1 MLVNVDPGK
10 DIKFGQSSDI
20 KKIDSIIDQYDQT
33 MLNYIANLYEAING
47 EKMDFGKIK
56 NAIDAL
62 SQFNKKQ
69 EYNYLNNLLHPEKC
83 KGVKIP
89 SPIPVPSCSFQLHNS
104 ITLSTNSSGNLCLVF
119 NPFFLGSNAER
130 DASEGTYK
138 SVMTEDSLAEA
149 DKYAINTKFFSSL
162 YVNNDTGL
170 TGAESN
176 SNFIPVDIGQ
186 NIEPIYDQ
194 YRLVSASIV
203 VKYIGRLD
211 IVSGVIGGAVVF
223 DETPSV
229 GCSWGG
235 TYDAGSGSI
244 LNISGLYADSSIS
257 KYGNFDLARD
267 SYYHQENMALEGI
280 RMLYFPIDNSYEEY
294 SKILQNNVVDVIL
307 SGNSPS
313 SPNAKFTTDNDNLKN
328 GFRYM
333 IYTQGAPANS
343 ACFKVD
349 IYCNF
354 ECLPNAQYLNFLP
367 LTLNLDTTTPRE
379 KKEAIVKIQNK
390 PIMSLKE
397 SDDLSKS
404 AAPPSIFDKMK
415 SKFSNGLAPISKL
428 MAQGLA
434 KAVPFLKPGLSLAG
448 SMLGMELD

>member
-1 MLVNVDPGK
+1 
-10 DIKFGQSSDI
+10 
-20 KKIDSIIDQYDQT
+20 
-33 MLNYIANLYEAING
+33 
-47 EKMDFGKIK
+47 
-56 NAIDAL
+56 
-62 SQFNKKQ
+62 
-69 EYNYLNNLLHPEKC
+69 
-83 KGVKIP
+83 
-89 SPIPVPSCSFQLHNS
+89 
-104 ITLSTNSSGNLCLVF
+104 
-119 NPFFLGSNAER
+119 
-130 DASEGTYK
+130 
-138 SVMTEDSLAEA
+138 
-149 DKYAINTKFFSSL
+149 
-162 YVNNDTGL
+162 
-170 TGAESN
+170 
-176 SNFIPVDIGQ
+176 
-186 NIEPIYDQ
+186 
-194 YRLVSASIV
+194 
-203 VKYIGRLD
+203 
-211 IVSGVIGGAVVF
+211 
-223 DETPSV
+223 
-229 GCSWGG
+229 
-235 TYDAGSGSI
+235 
-244 LNISGLYADSSIS
+244 
-257 KYGNFDLARD
+257 
-267 SYYHQENMALEGI
+267 
-280 RMLYFPIDNSYEEY
+280 MLYFPIDNSYEEY